1 MFGSEGVGHH
11 AYIGYPRNRIFVAV
25 QGGTAHRL
33 AAVSESERS
42 QLGREFVLSVIIG
55 IGLGLGIERS
65 VLHRGVAARELR
77 GNVVHHAFR
86 LRIILIGRHHVEHHI
101 LYIARSTLFESLL
114 VVVIIL
120 FDIGLGNV
128 HQRIGY
134 GIVILADDVG
144 RIGMVGNPHSV
155 SHLQRVGIETAL
167 DQSKVLAH
175 YPFLLHL
182 IAQKSPDGIRTIA
195 SGHAAHEG
203 FHELRVEQP
212 RRRIDEGRG
221 YDRRQINTVE
231 HVQLFRL
238 RNRHP
243 HPVESGFE
251 RIIHDKLLPC
261 EVIDHLLL
269 LSGESVAAPHHL
281 VYGTHVIGLV
291 QEIDITDVLAVDFAH
306 THLAGI
312 HQAAAGG
319 EYVADKECE
328 KRHENHDGHY
338 HASFGS

>member
-1 MFGSEGVGHH
+1 MRTSATRETVYSSPF
-11 AYIGYPRNRIFVAV
+11 R
-25 QGGTAHRL
+25 GGTAHRL

-182 IAQKSPDGIRTIA
+182 IAQKKAQMAYEPSLPVTLLMKDFMNCG
-195 SGHAAHEG
+195 S
-203 FHELRVEQP
+203 
-212 RRRIDEGRG
+212 
-221 YDRRQINTVE
+221 NS
-231 HVQLFRL
+231 
-238 RNRHP
+238 
-243 HPVESGFE
+243 PVEGLT
-251 RIIHDKLLPC
+251 KV
-261 EVIDHLLL
+261 EVTTGD
-269 LSGESVAAPHHL
+269 
-281 VYGTHVIGLV
+281 
-291 QEIDITDVLAVDFAH
+291 
-306 THLAGI
+306 
-312 HQAAAGG
+312 
-319 EYVADKECE
+319 
-328 KRHENHDGHY
+328 R
-338 HASFGS
+338 